1 MKKKILLI
9 GTLIVLI
16 ALIGVMVSLIYAEIN
31 KNYFSS
37 TIKSEAGEIIYRSS
51 TTATEYQKEIFK
63 QLDLNLKEGVDAKLI
78 AADIVSNYV
87 ADFYTWSNKKGT
99 YDVGGMQYIY
109 QPEIINTYIY
119 AKESYYKDLS
129 HYVDVYG
136 QASLPEV
143 ESVTITFS
151 DYNVPVEYNGE
162 TYVSFYVT
170 ATWTYVAKEGFD
182 TSNLQTSGE
191 FSLVERNNQ
200 IEIYRYY

>member
-129 HYVDVYG
+129 H
-136 QASLPEV
+136 
-143 ESVTITFS
+143 
-151 DYNVPVEYNGE
+151 
-162 TYVSFYVT
+162 
-170 ATWTYVAKEGFD
+170 
-182 TSNLQTSGE
+182 
-191 FSLVERNNQ
+191 
-200 IEIYRYY
+200 